1 MFEYVIDKKL
11 VFNGTKKKFRKT
23 LKYIILHHSGASA
36 DQTIEQIHKYH
47 LGKGWLG
54 IGYNVLVDKTG
65 KIYWGR
71 GINYIGAH
79 CKGYNEMSIGICAIG
94 NMQKDNMPSAQK
106 ESIIKLIKEI
116 REYYP
121 SITDIVG
128 HRDLAATDCPG
139 ANYPFSEIISASSSK
154 GQSEKSEVKGSAKV
168 LLKEGDRGN
177 DVSSMQSKLVALGY
191 ELGYIDGIF
200 GPKTKQALLAYQKAK
215 NIDVTGSLD
224 TNTNKVL
231 TIEVNEEGLPHI
243 KKGSRGEYVKL
254 LQRILNKRKYDLAED
269 SILGVLTE
277 KAVLDFQ
284 KKSGI
289 GVDGIVGPKTWHEL
303 LS

>member
-54 IGYNVLVDKTG
+54 IGYNVLVDKEG

-71 GINYIGAH
+71 GMDYIGAH
-79 CKGYNEMSIGICAIG
+79 CKGYNEISIGICAIG

-128 HRDLAATDCPG
+128 HRDMAATDCPG
-139 ANYPFSEIISASSSK
+139 ANYPLSEIIDASK
-154 GQSEKSEVKGSAKV
+154 EQNEKSQGKTNSEV

-191 ELGYIDGIF
+191 ELGYIDSIF
-200 GPKTKQALLAYQKAK
+200 GPKTKKALSAYQRAK
-215 NIDVTGSLD
+215 NLDATGSLN

-231 TIEVNEEGLPHI
+231 TKEMNEEGLPQI

-269 SILGVLTE
+269 SIFGVLTE
-277 KAVLDFQ
+277 KAVLAFQ
-284 KKSGI
+284 KKSSI
-289 GVDGIVGPKTWHEL
+289 GVDGIVGPKTWHAL